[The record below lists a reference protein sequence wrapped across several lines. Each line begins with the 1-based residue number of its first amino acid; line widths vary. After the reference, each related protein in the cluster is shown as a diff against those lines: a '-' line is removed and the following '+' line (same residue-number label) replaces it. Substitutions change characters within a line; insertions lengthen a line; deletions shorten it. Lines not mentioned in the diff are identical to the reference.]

1 MQFLANEHYE
11 NVQKQNK
18 KIVVS
23 NKHLKIFI
31 LVPDGVSLINYQ
43 NKDQSRCKPLNLKI
57 NYGRVLVS

>member
-1 MQFLANEHYE
+1 MCNVLRVQFLANEHYE

-31 LVPDGVSLINYQ
+31 LVPDGVS
-43 NKDQSRCKPLNLKI
+43 KI
-57 NYGRVLVS
+57 WALRKTLV